1 MALNYFFCNVF
12 KLLSNYY
19 FHITQSMF
27 INCTIPS
34 YVQPVCSK
42 LFNLQLPFISIPVKR
57 ALDMSKGAVANFN
70 IGSLLLSGAI
80 VFVTAFVLPVAL
92 KLIDQKLMPLP
103 VHPGFGRSKYLVVQ
117 IDPALIKHFLKN
129 R

>member
-1 MALNYFFCNVF
+1 MEFAV
-12 KLLSNYY
+12 
-19 FHITQSMF
+19 
-27 INCTIPS
+27 
-34 YVQPVCSK
+34 
-42 LFNLQLPFISIPVKR
+42 PFISIPVKR